1 MSRMTNRTGV
11 AGLAACALCAMGG
24 MATSLNAGERGTA
37 AVAQAG
43 KPVAT
48 EPQGFYCSVKAL
60 TAAERVR
67 YKDLTNKL
75 LAGQA
80 EIVEIEKG
88 YELRYRG
95 GSITLAEVAEWV
107 TMESKCCPFFDF
119 HIDLEEEGRLMCLR
133 LTGRDGVKTFIRAEF
148 GI

>member
-1 MSRMTNRTGV
+1 MSRMTNKTGM

-24 MATSLNAGERGTA
+24 MATSVNAEERGPA

-43 KPVAT
+43 KPVAP
-48 EPQGFYCSVKAL
+48 ESQGFYCNVKAL
-60 TAAERVR
+60 TAAERAR
-67 YKDLTNKL
+67 YKELTGKL
-75 LAGQA
+75 LAGRA
-80 EIVEIEKG
+80 EIVEVEKG

-95 GSITLAEVAEWV
+95 GSIALAEVAEWV

-119 HIDLEEEGRLMCLR
+119 HIDLEEEGRLVCLR